1 MLRIITLSLF
11 YVCIR
16 NTRRELKYYLKLEKF
31 SIEKLEI
38 IVEYC
43 PVIFIIFIM
52 KIFIEDYQDLI
63 FKGLIYLEIKF
74 VKEDRSREEKR
85 ERKIIEQSKNL
96 QQKKNRKLFKNFR

>member
-16 NTRRELKYYLKLEKF
+16 NTRRELKYYLKLEF
-31 SIEKLEI
+31 SIEKLEFI
-38 IVEYC
+38 IESC

-74 VKEDRSREEKR
+74 VKEDRSREEKKG
-85 ERKIIEQSKNL
+85 EGN
-96 QQKKNRKLFKNFR
+96 NRTI

>member
-16 NTRRELKYYLKLEKF
+16 NTRRELKYYLKLEF

-38 IVEYC
+38 IVESC

-52 KIFIEDYQDLI
+52 KIFIEDHQDLI

-74 VKEDRSREEKR
+74 VKEDRSREEKKGNNR
-85 ERKIIEQSKNL
+85 TISSKKKQKII
-96 QQKKNRKLFKNFR
+96 

>member
-11 YVCIR
+11 YVR
-16 NTRRELKYYLKLEKF
+16 NTRRELKYYLKLEF
-31 SIEKLEI
+31 SIEKLEF
-38 IVEYC
+38 IVESC

-74 VKEDRSREEKR
+74 VKEDRSREEKKG
-85 ERKIIEQSKNL
+85 EAN
-96 QQKKNRKLFKNFR
+96 NRTI